1 MSSTYGDLPN
11 AALPK
16 PLAPDAHLSIERRP
30 LKVVPAEDTA
40 PMPLHLTL
48 GITVWLL
55 QLAVE
60 CVIYANGEAAGAAFS
75 LDVGDLLRSAAKV
88 APATYFGGGFEGK
101 ECHRIG
107 RQLMHVC
114 DLLATHSEPRHA
126 SAFRRACELWQHL
139 LPTLNRAAVVCP
151 CGADEFEGHAQN
163 FVDGLKDGFEWTRIT
178 PKLHVL
184 CCHAAAFL
192 RRFGSLGRYGEQGLE
207 ALHGRFNRDAAL
219 SQTPTFL
226 GQCREFVKRSA
237 IGGAPGDA
245 AHNHGQR
252 RRPAAPGARSATR
265 TDDRR
270 LQATTA
276 AAGVSPVSAACQE
289 KATLEMA
296 KWAANLSSQA
306 STRRRTHL
314 QRVSNGGTQVA
325 APASSGADA
334 DDGLLSDS
342 ASDIIMELL
351 GWGD

>member
-1 MSSTYGDLPN
+1 MVQRFGCIQDGSRCNGQLRTTEHAADMSSTYGDLPN

-16 PLAPDAHLSIERRP
+16 PLAPDVHLSIERRP
-30 LKVVPAEDTA
+30 LMVVPAEDTA

-139 LPTLNRAAVVCP
+139 LPMLNRTAVVCP

-207 ALHGRFNRDAAL
+207 ALH
-219 SQTPTFL
+219 
-226 GQCREFVKRSA
+226 
-237 IGGAPGDA
+237 
-245 AHNHGQR
+245 
-252 RRPAAPGARSATR
+252 
-265 TDDRR
+265 
-270 LQATTA
+270 
-276 AAGVSPVSAACQE
+276 
-289 KATLEMA
+289 
-296 KWAANLSSQA
+296 
-306 STRRRTHL
+306 
-314 QRVSNGGTQVA
+314 
-325 APASSGADA
+325 
-334 DDGLLSDS
+334 
-342 ASDIIMELL
+342 
-351 GWGD
+351 